1 MKIINYLK
9 GFLWVFLTIIVL
21 SFLVTLLHYFNIL
34 SGKGL
39 ETISLLVPIIG
50 LLLGSIFL
58 GRRSRQKGWLEG
70 IKFGAIY
77 LVIILLFSLL
87 FFHPDFSIKIGLY
100 YVILLLTAML
110 GSMIGI
116 NFPVPMI
123 ANK

>member
-1 MKIINYLK
+1 MKTINYLK

-70 IKFGAIY
+70 I
-77 LVIILLFSLL
+77 
-87 FFHPDFSIKIGLY
+87 
-100 YVILLLTAML
+100 
-110 GSMIGI
+110 
-116 NFPVPMI
+116 
-123 ANK
+123 